1 MGRKV
6 LALVAGLVA
15 GGVAVFLVESL
26 SSLLH
31 PIPEGLDTRDMEQ
44 MKEFVRGL
52 PTSAFAMVLLA
63 HVLGAF
69 CAGLVSSWVAG
80 VKWKGGAIALGLL
93 FTIAGI
99 ANLVMIPHP
108 LWFGI
113 IDTLIYLPA
122 ALAGAAIIRQHQQP
136 SITPAAI
143 DRYNLN

>member
-1 MGRKV
+1 MGRKI
-6 LALVAGLVA
+6 LAFVAGLVA

-31 PIPEGLDTRDMEQ
+31 PIPEGIDTKDIDQ
-44 MKEFVRGL
+44 MKEFVQGL
-52 PTSAFAMVLLA
+52 PASAFAMVLLA
-63 HVLGAF
+63 HALGAF
-69 CAGLVSSWVAG
+69 CAGSVSSWVAG
-80 VKWKGGAIALGLL
+80 LKWKAGAIALGLL

-122 ALAGAAIIRQHQQP
+122 ALAGTSIIRQHQQ
-136 SITPAAI
+136 AEE
-143 DRYNLN
+143 DHLQD